1 VAKDGLAV
9 ARQADVELKAIR
21 AMPQGEIES
30 GNGVFRLGS
39 VQAKPGAAVSEK

>member
-1 VAKDGLAV
+1 
-9 ARQADVELKAIR
+9 
-21 AMPQGEIES
+21 MTQGKIES